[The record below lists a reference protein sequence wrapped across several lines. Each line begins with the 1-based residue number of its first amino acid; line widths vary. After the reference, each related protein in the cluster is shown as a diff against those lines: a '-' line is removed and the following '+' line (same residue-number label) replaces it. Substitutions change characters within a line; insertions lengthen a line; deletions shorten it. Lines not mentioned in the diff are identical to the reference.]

1 MAIVLNPSKRAVSL
15 KLEDGTTETGRTKL
29 VSVAIGKLKQ
39 TQDFSTTKAQ
49 IFAIADALAPCL
61 GKVINN
67 VTATT
72 TDTIEDD
79 D

>member
-1 MAIVLNPSKRAVSL
+1 MAVVLNPSKRAVSL

-29 VSVAIGKLKQ
+29 VSVAIGKLNQ
-39 TQDFSTTKAQ
+39 TQNFASTKAQ
-49 IFAIADALAPCL
+49 IFAIADALGPCL

-79 D
+79 E